1 MPDAGQ
7 YTIAILLSLFNVIN
21 FREKIFKLNVSIR
34 FILVFIISCLVI
46 TLYCVMT
53 NFFYKKIYP
62 LIFLFM
68 PDKNYN
74 IAVISC
80 SAINLFVLWV
90 YHSIKTSKETS

>member
-53 NFFYKKIYP
+53 NFFIKNIP
-62 LIFLFM
+62 VNFLFM

-74 IAVISC
+74 IAVISG

>member
-7 YTIAILLSLFNVIN
+7 YTIAILLSLFNVIS

-53 NFFYKKIYP
+53 NFFIKNIP
-62 LIFLFM
+62 VNFSFM
-68 PDKNYN
+68 LDKNYY
-74 IAVISC
+74 IAVITGGV
-80 SAINLFVLWV
+80 INLFVLWI
-90 YHSIKTSKETS
+90 YCSIKTNKGKE

>member
-53 NFFYKKIYP
+53 NFFIKNIP
-62 LIFLFM
+62 VNFLFM